1 VTPGVAIEPVGD
13 GRWRV
18 TVTTEAYAPRTTVE
32 TSYPPALIEAL
43 LAVKGPEYVCD
54 EIARTEDAAYVLRE
68 LELSILSFVPA
79 SFFAGKRVLDFG
91 SGSGA
96 SSLLLSRLLPEARI
110 VGVELRPDLVEVARA
125 RAAFEGAN
133 VEFHV
138 SPSPDSLPDV
148 GTVDAVVLSAVYE
161 HLLPAERAP
170 LLRGLWSR
178 LNAGGVLFVNQLPY
192 RWSPVEAHTTWLPLL
207 NYLPDRL
214 AHRAT
219 RYARR
224 GIRDDAAWDEWL
236 RRGVRGGTLR
246 GIVRTLPG
254 AEALR
259 PRQGWAG
266 LWYDLGDQ
274 TRKVAVKKAL
284 RGAYRVLDRVAPME
298 PTLTLA
304 IRRS

>member
-1 VTPGVAIEPVGD
+1 MADVAIEPVAE

-18 TVTTEAYAPRTTVE
+18 TVTTGAYAPRTTVE
-32 TSYPPALIEAL
+32 TSYPPPLIEAL

-68 LELSILSFVPA
+68 LELSLLSFVPRA
-79 SFFAGKRVLDFG
+79 WFAGRRVLDFG

-96 SSLLLSRLLPEARI
+96 SSLLLARLLPEARI
-110 VGVELRPDLVEVARA
+110 VGVELREDLVAVARE

-138 SPSPDSLPDV
+138 SPAPDALPDV
-148 GTVDAVVLSAVYE
+148 GRVDAVVLSAVYE

-170 LLRGLWSR
+170 LLRGLWS
-178 LNAGGVLFVNQLPY
+178 LLAPGGVLFVNQLPY
-192 RWSPVEAHTTWLPLL
+192 RWSPVEAHTTWLPFV
-207 NYLPDRL
+207 NYLPDAL

-219 RYARR
+219 RYAAR
-224 GIRDDAAWDEWL
+224 GVRDRATWDEWL

-254 AEALR
+254 AVALR
-259 PRQGWAG
+259 PAQGWAG
-266 LWYDLGDQ
+266 LWYELGDT

-284 RGAYRVLDRVAPME
+284 RAAFRVTDRVTPME

-304 IRRS
+304 VRKT